1 VSQID
6 RKALRRAYKE
16 TPRPAGI
23 YGVRN
28 TVSGKSLVGSTANL
42 PGMLNRQRFELE
54 QGVHPDK
61 ELQNDWNTLGVGAFE
76 FETLDRLE
84 PKTEP
89 AYDLAEDLCALK
101 EMWIEQLTAAGV
113 PLYRW
118 SRQGKGA

>member
-1 VSQID
+1 MSHID

-23 YGVRN
+23 YRVRN
-28 TVSGKSLVGSTANL
+28 IATGKSLVGSTSDL
-42 PGMLNRQRFELE
+42 PGMLNRQRFQLE
-54 QGVHPDK
+54 QGTHCDK
-61 ELQNDWNTLGVGAFE
+61 ELQNDWNALGPDGFE

-89 AYDLAEDLCALK
+89 TYDPAEDLRALK
-101 EMWIEQLTAAGV
+101 EMWIEQLTASGV

-118 SRQGKGA
+118 SR